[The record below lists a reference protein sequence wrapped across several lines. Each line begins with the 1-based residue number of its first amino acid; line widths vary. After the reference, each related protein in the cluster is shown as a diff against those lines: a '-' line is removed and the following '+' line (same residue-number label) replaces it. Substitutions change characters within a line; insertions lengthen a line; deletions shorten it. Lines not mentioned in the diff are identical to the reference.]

1 MPNTSYGSL
10 PFAEQIEFLRRKVN
24 IPTNSWTDIYGA
36 EHDYAFTVA
45 GANRNA
51 IVADFRSAIEKVIAE
66 GGTLEGFRKDFDNIV
81 AAHGWD
87 YNGGR
92 SWRSRTIYETNLF
105 SSYNAGRFEQ
115 LEAAKDVLP
124 YRQYHHSGSENPRA
138 EHLAWDGLILRADD
152 PWWQTHTPINAWGCQ
167 CSVSGLTE
175 DDLTELGKTALDK
188 APPLELETHT
198 IGQRSLNG
206 PREVT
211 VPKGIDPG
219 FEHTP
224 GRSRLE
230 GAIPPELP
238 NPPITGAMG
247 GPGLPNTR
255 PTDPLP
261 APRSLGAERLLP
273 DNLSDEGYAQAFL
286 EPFGATLEKPVVHID
301 VLGEALAVGRN
312 LFIDRKSGLLKANK
326 RNRGPLMSV
335 LAEALLDPDEIWVR
349 LEYQFK
355 QKKTVLRRRYI
366 AQFELPGQDV
376 PTMAVFEWGADG
388 WSGITTFAPEVSV
401 LDDARIGV
409 RLYRRE
415 E

>member
-1 MPNTSYGSL
+1 MPSNYGSL

-24 IPTNSWTDIYGA
+24 IPTDSWVDIYGA
-36 EHDYAFTVA
+36 EHDYGFMVA

-51 IVADFRSAIEKVIAE
+51 IVADFRTAVEKVIAQ
-66 GGTLEGFRKDFDNIV
+66 GATLADFRKDFDNIV
-81 AAHGWD
+81 ATHGWD

-115 LEAAKDVLP
+115 LEAAGDALP
-124 YRQYHHSGSENPRA
+124 YRQYHHSGSENPRR
-138 EHLAWDGLILRADD
+138 EHLAWDNLVLHRND

-175 DDLTELGKTALDK
+175 EDLADLGLTVPDTAP
-188 APPLELETHT
+188 ALELETRI

-206 PREVT
+206 PREVV

-230 GAIPPELP
+230 GAMPPERP
-238 NPPITGAMG
+238 MPPITGASG

-255 PTDPLP
+255 ASDPLP
-261 APRSLGAERLLP
+261 APRSLPGDKLLP
-273 DNLSDEGYAQAFL
+273 SNLSDEDYAQAFL
-286 EPFGATLEKPVVHID
+286 QPFGATLEQPVVHID
-301 VLGEALAVGRN
+301 VLGEAIAVGKN
-312 LFIDRKSGLLKANK
+312 LFIDSRSGLLKANK
-326 RNRGPLMSV
+326 RDRGPLMAV

-355 QKKTVLRRRYI
+355 QKKTVVRRRYV
-366 AQFELPGQDV
+366 AQYQLPGQDV
-376 PTMAVFEWGADG
+376 PALAVFEWASDG
-388 WSGITTFAPEVSV
+388 WSGITTFSP
-401 LDDARIGV
+401 LDYSIDDMRVGA